1 MSHAYCPGLRACE
14 WVALRRE
21 RLLPVEGEVLVREG
35 QVVAP
40 DTVVARTILRGTL
53 SPVNVAASLGVE
65 PGEVAAALLKR
76 TGEAVHQ
83 GELLART
90 KGFFGFLRAECRA
103 PVTGTLA
110 SVSVATGQVMIE
122 GPPLPVEVRAHLAG
136 TVTQVR
142 PGRGATIAAGGT
154 WIQGIFGIGGE
165 TWGAIVLGVS
175 TPGERLTETE
185 ITPDLRGKVV
195 VGGALVTREALARAA
210 QFGVGA
216 IITGGVHALDL
227 GEFLGS
233 EIGAGVTGAEQVG
246 LTLIVT
252 EGFGEIAMARRTF
265 RLLGQREGFLA
276 SVSGATQIRS
286 GVLRPEIIV
295 PATAGERTAADTIVA
310 DGIALGTSVRLVSA
324 PYFGQ
329 LGTVVALPPDPCA
342 VASGAV
348 VRILEA
354 ELESGARVTVPRSNV
369 ELF

>member
-1 MSHAYCPGLRACE
+1 
-14 WVALRRE
+14 
-21 RLLPVEGEVLVREG
+21 
-35 QVVAP
+35 
-40 DTVVARTILRGTL
+40 
-53 SPVNVAASLGVE
+53 
-65 PGEVAAALLKR
+65 VAAALLKR
-76 TGEAVHQ
+76 TGETVDK

-90 KGFFGFLRAECRA
+90 KSFFGLLRAECRA
-103 PVTGTLA
+103 PVGGTLA

-136 TVTQVR
+136 TVTEVR

-165 TWGAIVLGVS
+165 TWGMIVFGVS

-210 QFGVGA
+210 QIGVGA
-216 IITGGVHALDL
+216 IITGGVHAVDLD
-227 GEFLGS
+227 EFMGG

-252 EGFGEIAMARRTF
+252 EGFGEIAMAQRTF
-265 RLLGQREGFLA
+265 RLLGQREGLLA

-295 PATAGERTAADTIVA
+295 PATAGERGATDDITA
-310 DGIALGTSVRLVSA
+310 DGIAIGTSVRLVRA
-324 PYFGQ
+324 PHFGQ
-329 LGTVVALPPDPCA
+329 LGTVVALPPDPSA

-348 VRILEA
+348 VRILEV
-354 ELESGARVTVPRSNV
+354 ELESGVRVTVPRSNV

>member
-1 MSHAYCPGLRACE
+1 M
-14 WVALRRE
+14 
-21 RLLPVEGEVLVREG
+21 
-35 QVVAP
+35 
-40 DTVVARTILRGTL
+40 
-53 SPVNVAASLGVE
+53 
-65 PGEVAAALLKR
+65 KR
-76 TGEAVHQ
+76 TGETVHK

-90 KGFFGFLRAECRA
+90 KGFFGLLRAECRA

-110 SVSVATGQVMIE
+110 SISIATGQVMIE

-165 TWGAIVLGVS
+165 TWGVIVLGVS
-175 TPGERLTETE
+175 APGARLTETE
-185 ITPDLRGKVV
+185 ITPELRGKVV

-210 QFGVGA
+210 QLGVGA

-227 GEFLGS
+227 GEFMGG

-252 EGFGEIAMARRTF
+252 EGFGEIAMGRRTF
-265 RLLGQREGFLA
+265 RLLGQREGFMA

-295 PATAGERTAADTIVA
+295 PATAGERGAADSIAA
-310 DGIALGTSVRLVSA
+310 DGLAIGTSVRLVRA

-329 LGTVVALPPDPCA
+329 LGTVVALPPDPYA

-354 ELESGARVTVPRSNV
+354 ELESGVRVTVPRSNV

>member
-1 MSHAYCPGLRACE
+1 MSHVYYPGLRSCE
-14 WVALRRE
+14 WIALRRE

-35 QVVAP
+35 QSVAP
-40 DTVVARTILRGTL
+40 DAVVARTILRGSF

-65 PGEVAAALLKR
+65 PGDVPGAMLKQA
-76 TGEAVHQ
+76 GETVSQ

-90 KGFFGFLRAECRA
+90 KGILGLLRSECRS
-103 PVTGTLA
+103 PVGGTLA
-110 SVSVATGQVMIE
+110 SVSRTTGQVMIE
-122 GPPLPVEVRAHLAG
+122 GPPVPVEVRAHLGG

-142 PGRGATIAAGGT
+142 PGRGATIASAGT

-165 TWGAIVLGVS
+165 TWGDLVLGV
-175 TPGERLTETE
+175 TAPGEHLTEKE
-185 ITPDLRGKVV
+185 ITPALQGKVV
-195 VGGALVTREALARAA
+195 VGGALITREALTRAV
-210 QFGVGA
+210 QVGVRA

-227 GEFLGS
+227 GEFLGT
-233 EIGAGVTGAEQVG
+233 EIGAGVTGAEQIG

-265 RLLGQREGFLA
+265 RLLGQREGFVA

-295 PATAGERTAADTIVA
+295 PATADERGSVEAVAA
-310 DGIALGTSVRLVSA
+310 DGIALGTSIRLVRA

-329 LGTVVALPPDPCA
+329 LGTVVALPPDLRV

-348 VRILEA
+348 VRVLEA
-354 ELESGARVTVPRSNV
+354 ELESGARVLVPRSNV

>member
-1 MSHAYCPGLRACE
+1 VSHAYCPGLRASE

-21 RLLPVEGEVLVREG
+21 RLLPGEGEVLVRAG

-76 TGEAVHQ
+76 AGEAVRQ

-90 KGFFGFLRAECRA
+90 KGVFGLLRAECRA

-110 SVSVATGQVMIE
+110 SISVATGQVMIE
-122 GPPLPVEVRAHLAG
+122 GPPLPVEVRAYLAG

-165 TWGAIVLGVS
+165 TWGALALGLAA
-175 TPGERLTETE
+175 PGDRLTEAA
-185 ITPDLRGKVV
+185 ITPDLRGKIV
-195 VGGALVTREALARAA
+195 VGGGLVTLGALARAA
-210 QFGVGA
+210 QLGVGA
-216 IITGGVHALDL
+216 IITGGVHAIDL
-227 GEFLGS
+227 GEFMGG

-252 EGFGEIAMARRTF
+252 EGFGEIAMAGRTF
-265 RLLGQREGFLA
+265 HLLGQREGLLA

-295 PATAGERTAADTIVA
+295 PATSGQGSEEDVVAA
-310 DGIALGTSVRLVSA
+310 DGIVLGTTVRLVRA

-342 VASGAV
+342 VASGSL

>member
-1 MSHAYCPGLRACE
+1 MSHAYYPGLRASE
-14 WVALRRE
+14 WVSLRRE

-35 QVVAP
+35 QAVTP

-53 SPVNVAASLGVE
+53 TPVNVAASLGVE
-65 PGEVAAALLKR
+65 PGEVAGALLKQ
-76 TGEAVHQ
+76 TGETVGQ

-90 KGFFGFLRAECRA
+90 KGVFGLLRAECRA
-103 PVTGTLA
+103 PVPGTLA
-110 SVSVATGQVMIE
+110 SVSAATGQVMIE
-122 GPPLPVEVRAHLAG
+122 GPPLPVEVLAHLAG
-136 TVTQVR
+136 TVTAVR

-165 TWGAIVLGVS
+165 AWGALVLGVS
-175 TPGERLTETE
+175 APGERLTERE
-185 ITPDLRGKVV
+185 ITPEMQGKIV
-195 VGGALVTREALARAA
+195 VGGGLVTREALVRAA
-210 QFGVGA
+210 QLGVNA
-216 IITGGVHALDL
+216 IVTGGVHALDL
-227 GEFLGS
+227 GEFMGA

-265 RLLGQREGFLA
+265 RLLGQREGFVA

-295 PATAGERTAADTIVA
+295 PAPAGERGAAEADAA
-310 DGIALGTSVRLVSA
+310 DGIAVGTSVRLVRA

-329 LGTVVALPPDPCA
+329 LGTVVALPPDPCV

-354 ELESGARVTVPRSNV
+354 ELESGVRVIVPRSNV